1 MTTRATRSR
10 SPFAMRAAAD
20 SRARRLPRGARFSSR
35 DRAPERGGP
44 ACRTRLCRG
53 RRRRRRIPGRGGDAD
68 EAVAAPARRA
78 GRAPHPHAGAGGPA
92 RPLRFRDRRRAR
104 AVRALDPGR
113 RRGSEGGAQHPE
125 CREPRGAQARHHER
139 GCDSNPAGERRRPED
154 GGQSDHRAQAPAGR
168 GRGARGRAARH
179 RDGGRWGGAEGRRG
193 GASQPGLFHPGGAF
207 GHRVGGLEVVADH
220 AGGARGGVEVPGT
233 QVTTDRVLDAGADD
247 DQYDLTLRPR
257 LLSEYVGQQQVRE
270 NLGILLEAARR
281 RGDPVEHVLLCG
293 PPGLGKTTL
302 AHIIANELGVAI
314 KVSSGP
320 AIDHQGALG
329 SILLNLSTR
338 DVFFID
344 EIHRLNSVVEESL
357 YPALEDFR
365 FDAVLGK
372 GVGASAATLPLPHFT
387 CIGATTRQGLLSAPL
402 RDRFG
407 AVYRL
412 DFYNKEELESIVRR
426 SARILD
432 IDIHAEAVSEI
443 ARRARGT
450 PRIANRLLRRVR
462 DYAQVRADGRA
473 TVEATKQALAMLDID
488 ELGLEPLDRRLL
500 ETLIKKFKGGPV
512 GLDTI
517 ATSISEEPETV
528 EDVHEP
534 YLIQIGFLARTSR
547 GRVATELAYRHL
559 GIAPPEPG
567 PQQGR
572 LL

>member
-1 MTTRATRSR
+1 MST
-10 SPFAMRAAAD
+10 
-20 SRARRLPRGARFSSR
+20 
-35 DRAPERGGP
+35 E
-44 ACRTRLCRG
+44 
-53 RRRRRRIPGRGGDAD
+53 
-68 EAVAAPARRA
+68 
-78 GRAPHPHAGAGGPA
+78 
-92 RPLRFRDRRRAR
+92 
-104 AVRALDPGR
+104 
-113 RRGSEGGAQHPE
+113 
-125 CREPRGAQARHHER
+125 
-139 GCDSNPAGERRRPED
+139 
-154 GGQSDHRAQAPAGR
+154 
-168 GRGARGRAARH
+168 
-179 RDGGRWGGAEGRRG
+179 
-193 GASQPGLFHPGGAF
+193 
-207 GHRVGGLEVVADH
+207 
-220 AGGARGGVEVPGT
+220 
-233 QVTTDRVLDAGADD
+233 DRVVDARTDD
-247 DQYDLTLRPR
+247 EQFDLTLRPR
-257 LLSEYVGQQQVRE
+257 MLSEYVGQAQVRD

-281 RGDPVEHVLLCG
+281 RGEPVEHVLLCG

-344 EIHRLNSVVEESL
+344 EIHRLNAVVEESL

-387 CIGATTRQGLLSAPL
+387 CIGATTRQGLLSGPL

-412 DFYNKEELESIVRR
+412 DFYSRAELESILRR

-432 IDIHAEAVSEI
+432 IEIHDQAVSEI

-450 PRIANRLLRRVR
+450 PRIVNRLLRRVR
-462 DYAQVRADGRA
+462 DYAQVRGDGRA
-473 TVEATKQALAMLDID
+473 TVEATRAALAMLDID

-517 ATSISEEPETV
+517 AMSLSEEPETI

-534 YLIQIGFLARTSR
+534 YLIQIGFMARTAR
-547 GRVATELAYRHL
+547 GRVATDLAYEHL
-559 GIAPPEPG
+559 GVDPP
-567 PQQGR
+567 QGQAR

>member
-1 MTTRATRSR
+1 MTGKAGV
-10 SPFAMRAAAD
+10 P
-20 SRARRLPRGARFSSR
+20 SR
-35 DRAPERGGP
+35 D
-44 ACRTRLCRG
+44 
-53 RRRRRRIPGRGGDAD
+53 
-68 EAVAAPARRA
+68 
-78 GRAPHPHAGAGGPA
+78 
-92 RPLRFRDRRRAR
+92 
-104 AVRALDPGR
+104 DPI
-113 RRGSEGGAQHPE
+113 
-125 CREPRGAQARHHER
+125 
-139 GCDSNPAGERRRPED
+139 
-154 GGQSDHRAQAPAGR
+154 
-168 GRGARGRAARH
+168 
-179 RDGGRWGGAEGRRG
+179 
-193 GASQPGLFHPGGAF
+193 
-207 GHRVGGLEVVADH
+207 
-220 AGGARGGVEVPGT
+220 
-233 QVTTDRVLDAGADD
+233 LDARADD
-247 DQYDLTLRPR
+247 DQFDLTLRPR
-257 LLSEYVGQQQVRE
+257 LLSEYVGQEQVRQ
-270 NLGILLEAARR
+270 NLSILLEAARR
-281 RGDPVEHVLLCG
+281 RGEPVEHVLLSG

-329 SILLNLSTR
+329 SILLNLNTR

-344 EIHRLNSVVEESL
+344 EIHRLSSVVEESL

-387 CIGATTRQGLLSAPL
+387 CVGATTRQGLLSGPL

-412 DFYNKEELESIVRR
+412 DFYTKAELESIVKR

-432 IDIHAEAVSEI
+432 IEIHDDAVAEI

-462 DYAQVRADGRA
+462 DYAQVRGDGRA
-473 TVEATKQALAMLDID
+473 TVDTTRQALGMLEID
-488 ELGLEPLDRRLL
+488 ELGLEPLDRQLL
-500 ETLIKKFKGGPV
+500 ETLILKFKGGPV

-517 ATSISEEPETV
+517 ATSLSEEPETI

-559 GIAPPEPG
+559 GLVPPDPG
-567 PQQGR
+567 PEQRR

>member
-1 MTTRATRSR
+1 MMAEQ
-10 SPFAMRAAAD
+10 
-20 SRARRLPRGARFSSR
+20 GAERPM
-35 DRAPERGGP
+35 APE
-44 ACRTRLCRG
+44 AVSE
-53 RRRRRRIPGRGGDAD
+53 D
-68 EAVAAPARRA
+68 EQ
-78 GRAPHPHAGAGGPA
+78 
-92 RPLRFRDRRRAR
+92 LDR
-104 AVRALDPGR
+104 
-113 RRGSEGGAQHPE
+113 
-125 CREPRGAQARHHER
+125 
-139 GCDSNPAGERRRPED
+139 
-154 GGQSDHRAQAPAGR
+154 
-168 GRGARGRAARH
+168 
-179 RDGGRWGGAEGRRG
+179 
-193 GASQPGLFHPGGAF
+193 
-207 GHRVGGLEVVADH
+207 
-220 AGGARGGVEVPGT
+220 
-233 QVTTDRVLDAGADD
+233 
-247 DQYDLTLRPR
+247 TLRPR
-257 LLSEYVGQQQVRE
+257 RLADYVGQEQVRN
-270 NLGILLEAARR
+270 NLDILLEAARR
-281 RGDPVEHVLLCG
+281 RGEPVEHVLLCG
-293 PPGLGKTTL
+293 PPGPGKTTL

-329 SILLNLSTR
+329 SILLNLTTR

-387 CIGATTRQGLLSAPL
+387 CVGATTRQGLLSGPL

-412 DFYNKEELESIVRR
+412 DFYTKPELESIVRR

-432 IDIHAEAVSEI
+432 IEIQEEAVPEI

-462 DYAQVRADGRA
+462 DYAQVRGDGRA
-473 TVEATKQALAMLDID
+473 TVESTRQALEMLDID

-517 ATSISEEPETV
+517 AVSLSEEPETI

-534 YLIQIGFLARTSR
+534 YLMQIGFMARTAR
-547 GRVATELAYRHL
+547 GRIATELAYQHL
-559 GIAPPEPG
+559 GIAPPEGQP
-567 PQQGR
+567 R